1 MLGIPSFRVL
11 PVPFYGLP
19 FTKVT
24 LLMLICSFATAF
36 GYGQEILDSTHI
48 KTPTSTYTHYPTT
61 ESTGA
66 TSTIGRNDLNQGY
79 IADPT
84 QLIQGKLAGVQV
96 YNRGGNPNTA
106 SLMRVRGLSAYAQ
119 RQPLFIVDGL
129 VGASLDNLDPNDIA
143 EISVLRDGSA
153 QALYGMRASNGV
165 VLIRTKNAAAANR
178 PLSVQYTG
186 QLAVST
192 PYDGIP
198 VMDAPAF
205 REAGGLDL
213 GSATDWQDEIVRD
226 GLSHNHGLALQG
238 KLPNSNT
245 HYRISGNYRQAEG
258 VLRHSGF
265 DQTNVR
271 AHISSDFGLDRL
283 SWQLSTAYANRNSQL
298 GLPEAFGFANFY
310 NPTAPVFSTEAP
322 FTYNTEAYGGYFE
335 LLGLFQALNP
345 KAMVELNE
353 RDRQRQTF
361 NASSLLSYAL
371 SDRLD
376 VNFRYGYQNQSE
388 NSRAFYSPESLYL
401 GNAFGLRGQ
410 KGRADLYDEDESLAL
425 YEFFAN
431 LRIPFGESQLSAMV
445 GTSYSDGQ
453 HDDRSLSFLGI
464 DNNNRLSADNIGDF
478 SGWLGEDTAVRDSL
492 FNGWRHQ
499 LMAYFGQAHLN
510 VKDRYFFDLSLR
522 YEGSSRLGEN
532 SQWGWFPALGAG
544 VDVAHY
550 FPKIDQLK
558 FRLGYGLTGAL
569 PDRAGLA
576 KERIVTVID
585 ENGEATENIDRNS
598 NPDLKWEAKSEI
610 NLGIDL
616 QMGALSAF
624 ANWYQRNVSDWV
636 VMDDQPPFINSRY
649 TNANGLRASGIELG
663 VDLNLV
669 ASEKLGYNTGLR
681 LTTYQT
687 EYTELRQELVFLST
701 SCCVQPEPLIVLK
714 EGEQVGDLQGP
725 TFSGEVDAEGGQVF
739 ADLNGDGQI
748 NTAADQIF
756 SPESD
761 LAVLGN
767 GLPDMEL
774 GWWHQLRYGQ
784 WGLQAFFRATLGHS
798 LVNRPRQLWEPRSPY
813 ATASPY
819 NFVNTDLAI
828 EELRYYQYSS
838 LYVERADFLKLDY
851 LSLSR
856 QFSFKN
862 RPQQPITLSLTLQNL
877 LLASRYSGAD
887 PEPALENRPAI
898 LLSDPFN
905 ERAPDPLAPGID
917 RMINYRPAVSVVF
930 GVRAGF

>member
-1 MLGIPSFRVL
+1 
-11 PVPFYGLP
+11 
-19 FTKVT
+19 
-24 LLMLICSFATAF
+24 MLICGLAPVFSN
-36 GYGQEILDSTHI
+36 GQEVTDSTGF
-48 KTPTSTYTHYPTT
+48 KPPASTYTRYPAA

-66 TSTIGRNDLNQGY
+66 ISTIGQNDFNQGY

-84 QLIQGKLAGVQV
+84 QLIPGKLAGVQV

-129 VGASLDNLDPNDIA
+129 AGASLDNLDPNDIA

-165 VLIRTKNAAAANR
+165 VLIRTQNAASAHR

-186 QLAVST
+186 QLAVAT

-213 GSATDWQDEIVRD
+213 GSATDWQEEIVRN
-226 GLSHNHGLALQG
+226 GLSQNHGLALQG

-245 HYRISGNYRQAEG
+245 RYRISGNYRQAEG

-271 AHISSDFGLDRL
+271 AHVSSDFGLDRL

-298 GLPEAFGFANFY
+298 GLPEAFGFASLY
-310 NPTAPVFSTEAP
+310 NPTAPVFSTKAP
-322 FTYNTEAYGGYFE
+322 FAYNTEQYGGYFE
-335 LLGLFQALNP
+335 LLGLLQGFNP
-345 KAMVELNE
+345 RAMVELNE

-371 SDRLD
+371 NDRLD

-388 NSRAFYSPESLYL
+388 NFRAFYSPESLYF
-401 GNAFGLRGQ
+401 GNAFGLRAP

-445 GTSYSDGQ
+445 GSSYSDIQ
-453 HDDRSLSFLGI
+453 HDDRTLSLLGI
-464 DNNNRLSADNIGDF
+464 DNNNRLGAENIGDF
-478 SGWLGEDTAVRDSL
+478 SDWLGEDTAVRDSL

-510 VKDRYFFDLSLR
+510 IKDRYFFDLSLR

-544 VDVAHY
+544 VDFAHH
-550 FPKIDQLK
+550 FPKVDQLK

-576 KERIVTVID
+576 KERIETIID
-585 ENGEATENIDRNS
+585 ENGEVGQTTMRYS

-610 NLGIDL
+610 NLGVDL

-624 ANWYQRNVSDWV
+624 ANWYQRDISDWV
-636 VMDDQPPFINSRY
+636 ILDDEPRFGGSTLY
-649 TNANGLRASGIELG
+649 VNANALQASGIELG
-663 VDLNLV
+663 IDLNLV
-669 ASEKLGYNTGLR
+669 ASNRLSYNTGLR
-681 LTTYQT
+681 LSTYQV
-687 EYTELRQELVFLST
+687 EYAELRRELVFLST
-701 SCCVQPEPLIVLK
+701 SCCAQPEPLIMLK

-725 TFSGEVDAEGGQVF
+725 TFSGEVDAEGDQVF
-739 ADLNGDGQI
+739 TDLNGDGQI

-784 WGLQAFFRATLGHS
+784 WELQAFFRATLGHS

-828 EELRYYQYSS
+828 EELRSYQYSS
-838 LYVERADFLKLDY
+838 LYVEQADFLKLDY

-856 QFSFKN
+856 RFAFKN
-862 RPQQPITLSLTLQNL
+862 KSQQPITLSLTLQNL
-877 LLASRYSGAD
+877 LLASRYSGTD
-887 PEPALENRPAI
+887 PEPALENRPAT

-905 ERAPDPLAPGID
+905 PRAPDPLSPGID

-930 GVRAGF
+930 GVRAVF